1 MTIRDIAIAFGYKI
15 DENSEKKVEQGI
27 QSLKQKATK
36 LLGAVGVT
44 LSIAGIATGIKDCVA
59 LASEVEEME
68 NKFNVV
74 FQGINDEVDA
84 WAQNFADAIGR
95 NKNDIKTYLAD
106 QQNLL
111 VGFGMS
117 REAGAELSE
126 QMTSLALDL
135 ASFGNLDET
144 SAVNAM
150 TKAVMG
156 ESEAAKTIG
165 AVLNDATRAE
175 AMHALGL
182 SGTYEKLDQLTKM
195 QVNYQAI
202 LSQSSDA
209 VGDCKRSLG
218 SYQSTLKQFQAKLKE
233 IKQMVGQFFMPTF
246 QKVLS
251 FGTRGLTRLRD
262 WIQRLGSF
270 INKLG
275 GVERILKVL
284 GAAVAAT
291 VVAMNAGK
299 IVNFVKSIG
308 KMASNFNLAKLKV
321 LGFLAIF
328 IVLALL
334 IEDFLAFMRG
344 DNSVIGAL
352 FEKAGIDA
360 DAARKTII
368 NAWNTVKRFLGN
380 VWGFIKGLA
389 QEIFGS
395 LSAWWAEN
403 GEEVKA
409 SFSKMWEGIKTLC
422 ITLWNALKGAA
433 TKIFGALKAFWD
445 KWGGTITAAFKN
457 IWHTLISLIQP
468 FLDAI
473 AAVIDFLA
481 NVFTGNWKGAWQAI
495 KDFAAAI
502 WQAIVA
508 VISGAWEHIKIV
520 WSVVKEFFQGVWDG
534 IVSVFSGVVEWF
546 AGIFSGAWEAIKGVF
561 ATVGEFFKGV
571 WDTIVGLFT
580 SIGTAVSDAISGAV
594 KGAINAVLSGA
605 IGIINGFISAI
616 NAAISV
622 INAIPGV
629 EIKKITKL
637 EVPQLAEG
645 GYVEPNKPRP
655 VIVGDN
661 KQEGEII
668 SPISKMKDTV
678 LSALRTFVSGA
689 SSLTKA
695 RAVSG
700 DSAALAVGGSTSNKT
715 INQNVN
721 ISNQFNGDRAGQQKS
736 SEAMD
741 KAAEDSTSQMARA
754 LALIRT

>member
-27 QSLKQKATK
+27 QGLKQKATK

-74 FQGINDEVDA
+74 FRGINGDVDA
-84 WAQNFADAIGR
+84 WAQNYADAIGR

-117 REAGAELSE
+117 REAGAELSK
-126 QMTSLALDL
+126 QMTTLALDL

-209 VGDCKRSLG
+209 VGDCERSLG

-284 GAAVAAT
+284 GTAVAAT

-403 GEEVKA
+403 GEGVKA

-520 WSVVKEFFQGVWDG
+520 WSVVKEFFQGVWNG
-534 IVSVFSGVVEWF
+534 IVSVFSGVIEWF

-580 SIGTAVSDAISGAV
+580 SIGTAISDAISGAV

-741 KAAEDSTSQMARA
+741 KAVEDSTSQMARA